1 MPEIKEHESESKNE
15 SENVNASNKAIVQ
28 FHPGFIMQQCKEIA
42 KNSRN
47 SWFRFGLYS
56 QETSELEMYYTYA
69 DFQAIKINDVFHD
82 LKGSSGI
89 KFLVSIQKRM
99 EATKDAK
106 NINIKERHTVEYA
119 NGESGIS
126 SGISVIMVHTEN
138 GYIYIRYGG
147 IKKTQTMK
155 AKWLVKVVGY
165 GCGVMV
171 VCLVGFIA
179 ANWWVK
185 NRENSVLIEENAVR
199 DHELRMKDKEIAK
212 IRAEKPIQNFFF
224 GESETTNNDDE
235 HSALYE
241 VTKLVLPPI
250 IFKPLYDLFSY

>member
-1 MPEIKEHESESKNE
+1 MPEIKEHDPEMKNE
-15 SENVNASNKAIVQ
+15 SDGVNASSNAVVQ
-28 FHPGFIMQQCKEIA
+28 SNSGSIMQQCEEISNKS
-42 KNSRN
+42 KNSL
-47 SWFRFGLYS
+47 FKFTLYS
-56 QETSELEMYYTYA
+56 QKKKELSIHYTYQN
-69 DFQAIKINDVFHD
+69 FLGLDVEECFGD
-82 LKGSSGI
+82 LKDSSGI
-89 KFLVSIQKRM
+89 NFLKGIQARMKF
-99 EATKDAK
+99 TTNPKD
-106 NINIKERHTVEYA
+106 INVKERHTVEHA
-119 NGESGIS
+119 SGDSGVS

>member
-147 IKKTQTMK
+147 INKNETMK
-155 AKWLVKVVGY
+155 AKWLAKAGGYTFAVIAVGLAGY
-165 GCGVMV
+165 
-171 VCLVGFIA
+171 IA
-179 ANWWVK
+179 ANWWKK
-185 NRENSVLIEENAVR
+185 NRENAARE
-199 DHELRMKDKEIAK
+199 HELEIAK
-212 IRAEKPIQNFFF
+212 AQKPIQNFII
-224 GESETTNNDDE
+224 EKV
-235 HSALYE
+235 
-241 VTKLVLPPI
+241 VTKKDECI
-250 IFKPLYDLFSY
+250 IL